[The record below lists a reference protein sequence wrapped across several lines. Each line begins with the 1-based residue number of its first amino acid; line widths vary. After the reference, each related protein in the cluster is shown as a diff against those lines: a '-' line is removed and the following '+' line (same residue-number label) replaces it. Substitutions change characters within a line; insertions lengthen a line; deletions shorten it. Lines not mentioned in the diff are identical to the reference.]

1 MRKPRYLLYSAT
13 EIAHMR
19 LRPPADEIV
28 RKQRVHETVRK
39 QRRPTPHDIV
49 RKQRVHDIVRK
60 QRVDDIVRKQPEH
73 DIVRK
78 PWIGI
83 IWITDWPY

>member
-1 MRKPRYLLYSAT
+1 MFFAALSPATHSAYVYPR
-13 EIAHMR
+13 
-19 LRPPADEIV
+19 
-28 RKQRVHETVRK
+28 
-39 QRRPTPHDIV
+39 

-60 QRVDDIVRKQPEH
+60 QRVDDIVRKQRVH